1 MSLSITD
8 HYIIVAVLRVN
19 HTTPLLSS
27 PPEKGG
33 GGRKREKN

>member
-8 HYIIVAVLRVN
+8 HYIIFAVLRVN
-19 HTTPLLSS
+19 RTTPLLSS
-27 PPEKGG
+27 PAEKGG